1 MENERKDR
9 IGESRPPSLGANG
22 GGTALLLIDVIT
34 DFDFEDGDRLFENAK
49 RVVPAIAALR
59 ERASREGLPVIY
71 VNDNYGKWQD
81 DFNKQ
86 VDEIIRSS
94 PRGKEIA
101 EQLRPSK
108 DDYYVLKPQRSAF
121 YETPLAVLLASMK
134 VSNLVLAGFTTD
146 ICVLFSAHD
155 AYMRGFR
162 VFVPS
167 DCSAAADM
175 KHHEQALE
183 LIARIA
189 DVDISP
195 SANLELSSTSEPK
208 NSARPENRPSTKT
221 ADGAA
226 V

>member
-1 MENERKDR
+1 M
-9 IGESRPPSLGANG
+9 
-22 GGTALLLIDVIT
+22 
-34 DFDFEDGDRLFENAK
+34 
-49 RVVPAIAALR
+49 
-59 ERASREGLPVIY
+59 
-71 VNDNYGKWQD
+71 
-81 DFNKQ
+81 
-86 VDEIIRSS
+86 DEIIRSS
-94 PRGKEIA
+94 LRGKEIA

-195 SANLELSSTSEPK
+195 SANLELSSRAEPK
-208 NSARPENRPSTKT
+208 NSARPENRASTKA